1 MKISRFGAPAAL
13 ALVGALTLTACGGQQ
28 AGSDSAA
35 GTAGAGAALSGT
47 ISSDGSSTVGPRPP
61 RPRSCS

>member
-47 ISSDGSSTVGPRPP
+47 ISSDGSSTVGP
-61 RPRSCS
+61 